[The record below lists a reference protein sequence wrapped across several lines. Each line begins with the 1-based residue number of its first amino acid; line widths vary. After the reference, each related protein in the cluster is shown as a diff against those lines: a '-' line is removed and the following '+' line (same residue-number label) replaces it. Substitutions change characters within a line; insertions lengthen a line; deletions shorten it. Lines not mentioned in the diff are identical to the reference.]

1 MTPAKPRSKPK
12 TKRQALLRVNVLMAE
27 HGMRFDKDLWLAL
40 NAIGVD
46 ISYSQLTRVV
56 KNSAKHLNIELLEG
70 LATIFDC
77 PVPALFWE

>member
-1 MTPAKPRSKPK
+1 MTTRPRSRPK
-12 TKRQALLRVNVLMAE
+12 NRRKAELRVNVLMAE

-56 KNSAKHLNIELLEG
+56 KNSAKHLNVELLEG

-77 PVPALFWE
+77 PVSALFKD